1 MIILNSTMDLIDTI
15 ANQGFKPVT
24 YSGRFMYGKY
34 CVGCV
39 VEYRSQ
45 YDDLFDLV
53 PGARIDNFGLDFI
66 VYWPEAE
73 WDAGVQEYVD
83 TIYDPSGENT

>member
-1 MIILNSTMDLIDTI
+1 MIILNSTMDLIDDI
-15 ANQGFKPVT
+15 ANAGFTPRA
-24 YSGRFMYGKY
+24 YSGRYMYGKY

-45 YDDLFDLV
+45 YDDLFDLI
-53 PGARIDNFGLDFI
+53 PGAMLDNFGLDFI
-66 VYWPEAE
+66 VYWPTAE
-73 WDAGVQEYVD
+73 WTPGVQEYVD

>member
-15 ANQGFKPVT
+15 ANQGFKPVS
-24 YSGRFMYGKY
+24 YSGRFMYGQY

-53 PGARIDNFGLDFI
+53 PGARVDNFGLDFI
-66 VYWPEAE
+66 VYWPGAE